1 MNLKTALM
9 SHLMNPEIH
18 LPINF
23 IHITPI
29 L

>member
-1 MNLKTALM
+1 MNLKTALI
-9 SHLMNPEIH
+9 SHLMNLERH